1 MIYEKKDTTAL
12 ITINRPKALNAFNS
26 QMLDE
31 LTEALEMAEKD
42 TGVRCVILTAAGERA
57 FTAGGDIKEEVQL
70 NETTAAEFSR
80 RGKKMIRSILNHRV
94 PVICAVRGY
103 ALGGGM
109 EMILWQPRT
118 RRSESRRSS
127 SVGFRDGAV
136 QSFFRERSALPEPR
150 SFYIRGAASLWRK
163 R

>member
-1 MIYEKKDTTAL
+1 MEFMIYEKKDTTAL

-70 NETTAAEFSR
+70 NGKRTIASTLTILSR
-80 RGKKMIRSILNHRV
+80 FCGLI
-94 PVICAVRGY
+94 
-103 ALGGGM
+103 
-109 EMILWQPRT
+109 
-118 RRSESRRSS
+118 
-127 SVGFRDGAV
+127 
-136 QSFFRERSALPEPR
+136 
-150 SFYIRGAASLWRK
+150 
-163 R
+163 